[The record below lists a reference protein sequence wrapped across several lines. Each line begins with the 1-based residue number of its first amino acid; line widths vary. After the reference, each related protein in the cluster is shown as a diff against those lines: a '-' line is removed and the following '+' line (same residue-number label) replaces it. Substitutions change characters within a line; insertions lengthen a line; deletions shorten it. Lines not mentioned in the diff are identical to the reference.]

1 MSKFQGGASMQPCT
15 SLPHSR
21 LHCLSTVRHIH
32 LPTTP
37 MVNNLKSQGIFTNLF
52 GS

>member
-15 SLPHSR
+15 SLPRSC
-21 LHCLSTVRHIH
+21 LHCLSTMRHIH

-37 MVNNLKSQGIFTNLF
+37 MLNNLKSQSVFMNLF